1 MNGLLPKNQNN
12 MKENKK
18 KNHKQQWNQ
27 MSMDNLKIL
36 ENSDCLTTFCL
47 TVHQSKINQNI
58 YILNQ

>member
-1 MNGLLPKNQNN
+1 
-12 MKENKK
+12 
-18 KNHKQQWNQ
+18 